1 MANKKT
7 KPHHL
12 PVMAGEVVKL
22 LVTDREGAYFD
33 LTAGLGGHLK
43 ALAKALGPN
52 ARLYGLDKDP
62 AAVEL
67 TTKNLA
73 DCSQVKRI
81 VRASFGDLDA
91 VMDRVGENAMDGIL
105 LDLGLSSYQLD
116 EPGRGFSFRQDGPL
130 DMRFD
135 PQSHSR
141 TAAELVNSL
150 SEERLAEIIRSF
162 GEERRARRIAR
173 AIVRERGKKM
183 IQTTTELADIV
194 TGVVPPPHQS
204 KSLARVFQAFR
215 IAVNNELD
223 QLETVLPQALSRLKV
238 GGRMAV
244 ISYHSLEDRL
254 VKRFFQQ
261 EAKGCVCPPRL
272 PQCVCGAT
280 PRVRILTRRVITPQ
294 PQEKDQ
300 NPRARSAKLRVAEK
314 TAA

>member
-1 MANKKT
+1 MANKKI

-43 ALAKALGPN
+43 ALAGALGPN

-67 TTKNLA
+67 ATKNLA
-73 DCSQVKRI
+73 GCSQVKRI
-81 VRASFGDLDA
+81 IKASFGDLDA
-91 VMDRVGENAMDGIL
+91 VMDMVGESAMDGIL

-116 EPGRGFSFRQDGPL
+116 EPGRGFSFRQNGPL

-141 TAAELVNSL
+141 TAAELINSL
-150 SEERLAEIIRSF
+150 NKERLAEIIRSF
-162 GEERRARRIAR
+162 GEERRARRIAK
-173 AIVRERGKKM
+173 AIVREREKKM

-194 TGVVPPPHQS
+194 TGVVPPPHQN
-204 KSLARVFQAFR
+204 KSLARIFQALR
-215 IAVNNELD
+215 IAVNSELD
-223 QLETVLPQALSRLKV
+223 QLEAVLPQALSRLKI

-254 VKRFFQQ
+254 VKRFFKQ
-261 EAKGCVCPPRL
+261 ETKGCVCPPRL
-272 PQCVCGAT
+272 PQCVCGAK
-280 PRVRILTRRVITPQ
+280 PRVRILTRKALTPQ
-294 PQEKDQ
+294 PQEKEQ
-300 NPRARSAKLRVAEK
+300 NPRARSARLRVVEK

>member
-1 MANKKT
+1 MASRKT
-7 KPHHL
+7 KPYHL

-43 ALAKALGPN
+43 ALAGALGPN

-62 AAVEL
+62 KAVEL
-67 TTKNLA
+67 ATKKLA

-105 LDLGLSSYQLD
+105 LDLGLSSYQLN

-135 PQSHSR
+135 SQLQSR
-141 TAAELVNSL
+141 TAADLVNSL
-150 SEERLAEIIRSF
+150 GEERLVEIIRSF

-173 AIVRERGKKM
+173 AIVRERRKKM

-194 TGVVPPPHQS
+194 TGVIPPPHQS

-215 IAVNNELD
+215 IAVNGELD
-223 QLETVLPQALSRLKV
+223 QLEAVLPQALSCLKV
-238 GGRMAV
+238 RGRVAV

-261 EAKGCVCPPRL
+261 ETKGCVCPPRL
-272 PQCVCGAT
+272 LQCVCGAK
-280 PRVRILTRRVITPQ
+280 PHVRILTRKVITPQ
-294 PQEKDQ
+294 AQEMDQ

>member
-43 ALAKALGPN
+43 ALSEALGPN

-67 TTKNLA
+67 TTMNLA

-116 EPGRGFSFRQDGPL
+116 EPGRGFSFRQEGPL

-135 PQSHSR
+135 PQSQSR

-150 SEERLAEIIRSF
+150 SEERLVEIIRSF

-173 AIVRERGKKM
+173 VIVRERGKKM

-194 TGVVPPPHQS
+194 TGVVPPPHQT
-204 KSLARVFQAFR
+204 KALARVFQAFR
-215 IAVNNELD
+215 IAVNGELD
-223 QLETVLPQALSRLKV
+223 QLEAVLPQALSRLKV

-254 VKRFFQQ
+254 VKRFFQK

-272 PQCVCGAT
+272 PQCVCGVT
-280 PRVRILTRRVITPQ
+280 PRVRILTRKVITPQ
-294 PQEKDQ
+294 PQEKDR